1 MRRTNR
7 HLIIERGA
15 RDATWEE
22 QSEYVSPNT
31 LARIRVDVSV
41 FRTGI
46 QSSVNIASGNSSNFF
61 RAPEY
66 GITIK
71 SPCVSAAALRPWW
84 LRRRVRAR
92 GHRLLA
98 APVSVS
104 SGPATTWRCDL
115 ETGLYHNPLPTSMA
129 VEARESTWPSATCS
143 PSARLQ
149 RRAREHGHRLSATPV
164 SMLSASA
171 KTWRCHL
178 ETEHV
183 AIGYVLPRCV
193 FRIARGQRDAAAWR
207 LEREGTW
214 SPAERDSG
222 VYVECLGENMALRS
236 GDRSVPQSL
245 DNPDGCA
252 DARGYMVTRY
262 VQPRC
267 LCRVARL
274 QHSAA
279 IWRQFPSQNANR
291 KLKETL
297 SSAVFRASTALKT
310 FCTSKAE
317 SKGIQ
322 KLVEVNGT
330 CVVSSRSVE
339 EVQRALG
346 VGPARLVLLRPHA
359 AAGPL
364 GTAAAPQPPPT
375 ALTQLLRASEG
386 TLSRWS
392 RLHLQS
398 LATTN
403 PHWARVTEA
412 ASLRSELGA
421 LRTAAEEAERA
432 KEGLRADNTRLTH
445 RISYLEEQ
453 VAEMLARHTQL
464 QPVSSTDSSC
474 ITVNKTKKN
483 VTNINITSEPACRQ
497 SPKSEVQVF
506 QKGPD
511 ITALVAKLPGLD
523 GAEANLPLLR
533 PRSNASG
540 ASSRAPP
547 SPRASPPHHRHRA
560 HSSHSLEHRAAR
572 MRHSLSH
579 HCLHA
584 ADDYGAETDAA
595 IRMIERNQRHI
606 EKQRLKSERLGRS
619 RTDDHFRS
627 DSDLDAR
634 DSLSG
639 VGPPEPRPADR
650 IEESIKKT
658 NWAERKTLSIIEQ
671 LKRSQRLR
679 KSKKPDSAEDVRLET
694 EKRYSYHRIDGKVLE
709 NAHKSSRRSSK
720 LHSRSAKS
728 SEFESEC
735 SDFPNGDAY
744 GSSPRIDYGSE
755 SCSTRLSHYRKNE
768 NEARTRPTPPRKPL
782 RLSLHKAR
790 SAHSLLNG
798 SESETPSRPP
808 SEAQNAD
815 GPDANKRPVKRTHA
829 GDKWARERE
838 REKEKERERGRE
850 NVRATPRPS
859 RKLLQGLAPAADDLY
874 PAPTRRSAP
883 IVPPANWC

>member
-1 MRRTNR
+1 MQRYIDLRWRKWFVRSAAIVEVKHLSQWSVIGWVTKNLLSRAPPCFGR
-7 HLIIERGA
+7 HVKPLVPAASAVVSTHQSALGPRGGLKKQLSASLSAA
-15 RDATWEE
+15 RLAA
-22 QSEYVSPNT
+22 QAVSPVPS
-31 LARIRVDVSV
+31 ARPGEEYPSLSVDE
-41 FRTGI
+41 RK
-46 QSSVNIASGNSSNFF
+46 ALED
-61 RAPEY
+61 R
-66 GITIK
+66 
-71 SPCVSAAALRPWW
+71 AAAVRADLEARRNNIQE
-84 LRRRVRAR
+84 LRRRLEKTHVTDNIDTRIQQAELQYKLGREELELLTLGEQARA
-92 GHRLLA
+92 LA
-98 APVSVS
+98 QLIEQ
-104 SGPATTWRCDL
+104 C
-115 ETGLYHNPLPTSMA
+115 
-129 VEARESTWPSATCS
+129 
-143 PSARLQ
+143 
-149 RRAREHGHRLSATPV
+149 
-164 SMLSASA
+164 
-171 KTWRCHL
+171 
-178 ETEHV
+178 
-183 AIGYVLPRCV
+183 
-193 FRIARGQRDAAAWR
+193 DAAAR
-207 LEREGTW
+207 RSERATLYSTVRECGGSATLVAAEAREGTW
-214 SPAERDSG
+214 SPAARSSG
-222 VYVECLGENMALRS
+222 VCVEWPGDNVALRP
-236 GDRSVPQSL
+236 GDR
-245 DNPDGCA
+245 
-252 DARGYMVTRY
+252 
-262 VQPRC
+262 
-267 LCRVARL
+267 
-274 QHSAA
+274 
-279 IWRQFPSQNANR
+279 
-291 KLKETL
+291 
-297 SSAVFRASTALKT
+297 
-310 FCTSKAE
+310 
-317 SKGIQ
+317 
-322 KLVEVNGT
+322 LVEVNGT

-359 AAGPL
+359 AACPL

-375 ALTQLLRASEG
+375 ALTQ
-386 TLSRWS
+386 
-392 RLHLQS
+392 
-398 LATTN
+398 
-403 PHWARVTEA
+403 TEA

-634 DSLSG
+634 DSLSS

-838 REKEKERERGRE
+838 REREKERERGRE